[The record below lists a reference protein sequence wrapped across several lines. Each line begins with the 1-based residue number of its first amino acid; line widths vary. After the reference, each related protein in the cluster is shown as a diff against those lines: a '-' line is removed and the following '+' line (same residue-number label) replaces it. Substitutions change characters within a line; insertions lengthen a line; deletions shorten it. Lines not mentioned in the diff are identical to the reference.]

1 MSFFYVY
8 LACATAMSWFAPHD
22 QTHERFRT
30 CVDVGSAAQQD
41 GQDTNL
47 VIALSFTESRF
58 NMNAVSSAGAHGPL
72 QVKPSFHC
80 PGKRLK
86 GCDLITAG
94 LQALRKYRKKYGRW
108 SEALCHWNSGN
119 KCYRRSRL
127 FARIVLKRR
136 RALSRS
142 HGDIDD
148 G

>member
-8 LACATAMSWFAPHD
+8 LACATALSWFAPHD
-22 QTHERFRT
+22 QTPERFNT
-30 CVDVGSAAQQD
+30 CVAVGSAAHSD
-41 GQDTNL
+41 GADVNL
-47 VIALSFTESRF
+47 VVALSFTESRF
-58 NMNAVSSAGAHGPL
+58 NMGAISSAGAYGPL
-72 QVKPSFHC
+72 QVKPVFHC
-80 PGKRLK
+80 PGKRLE

-136 RALSRS
+136 RALNRS

>member
-8 LACATAMSWFAPHD
+8 LACATAMSWLAPHD
-22 QTHERFRT
+22 QTPERFRT
-30 CVDVGSAAQQD
+30 CVAVGSAAQQHH
-41 GQDTNL
+41 QDINL

-72 QVKPSFHC
+72 QVKPVFHC

>member
-1 MSFFYVY
+1 MTFFYVY

-22 QTHERFRT
+22 RTPERFKT
-30 CVDVGSAAQQD
+30 CVAVGSAAKQHHQD
-41 GQDTNL
+41 INL
-47 VIALSFTESRF
+47 LIALSFTESRF

-72 QVKPSFHC
+72 QVKPVFHC